1 VLSLCRPLPSP
12 PPPPIFVAVASAEAV
27 PDELQEQLL
36 AQEEL
41 TRREEALTTRE
52 EKAKISENDAE
63 RAKAEATRKE
73 YLDKMEA
80 HTICAKHS
88 LGLDKMLG
96 EKKVELDGRER
107 DLGLREVALVEAQ
120 SRGLNPRDNHEELIE
135 FVELRMLLKDIKVEH
150 VAEAERLAILAR
162 DVSKVLVALGKP
174 PVLGIPWDPCM
185 ADNILEVMGIILE
198 RLWEDYTSGH
208 APWD

>member
-1 VLSLCRPLPSP
+1 
-12 PPPPIFVAVASAEAV
+12 
-27 PDELQEQLL
+27 
-36 AQEEL
+36 
-41 TRREEALTTRE
+41 
-52 EKAKISENDAE
+52 
-63 RAKAEATRKE
+63 
-73 YLDKMEA
+73 
-80 HTICAKHS
+80 
-88 LGLDKMLG
+88 
-96 EKKVELDGRER
+96 
-107 DLGLREVALVEAQ
+107 
-120 SRGLNPRDNHEELIE
+120 LIE

>member
-1 VLSLCRPLPSP
+1 MVM
-12 PPPPIFVAVASAEAV
+12 VAE
-27 PDELQEQLL
+27 ELQEQLL
-36 AQEEL
+36 AREEELMQRKEDLTAQEENDKMSKK
-41 TRREEALTTRE
+41 ALVNVSVDLDVE
-52 EKAKISENDAE
+52 WAKV
-63 RAKAEATRKE
+63 EATQKE
-73 YLDKMEA
+73 YIDKMEA
-80 HTICAKHS
+80 HTTCTRHS

-120 SRGLNPRDNHEELIE
+120 SRGLNPRDNHEELME

-150 VAEAERLAILAR
+150 IAEAKRLAILAR